1 MDNVTHSLIAVLL
14 VRGLGMNRWT
24 PGALPVALLAAN
36 LPDADAL
43 AVIAGA
49 GSYFDW
55 HRGITHSLTASP
67 VMALAAVGLVRLIP
81 RLGVKWRGGWLAGWI
96 AVLSH
101 IAIDLMTGYGVR
113 LWLPFDARWTQLS
126 ILALFDAIL
135 FTALLVAA
143 VGPLLSR
150 LVSGEIGAKA
160 TTGQGLAWFGLLFTL
175 GWAGFRYVEHD
186 RARQTLEARLYEGR
200 VPRRVEALADVANP
214 FRWRGLVEGEGFVVE
229 HDVDLLGE
237 FDPEAGE
244 VTFQPENVPEAARRA
259 SEIQTFLKF
268 AQWPVWRVVPVDE
281 PEGGRRVSVTDLRFG
296 ERFEAWVTLD
306 VAGRK
311 AAGGTV
317 LR

>member
-24 PGALPVALLAAN
+24 PGALPAALLAAN
-36 LPDADAL
+36 LPDLDAL
-43 AVIAGA
+43 AIVQGA

-55 HRGITHSLTASP
+55 HRGLTHSLAASP
-67 VMALAAVGLVRLIP
+67 VVALAAVALLKLIP
-81 RLGVKWRGGWLAGWI
+81 RVGVAWRGGWLTAWI

-101 IAIDLMTGYGVR
+101 IAVDLMTGYGVR
-113 LWLPFDARWTQLS
+113 LWLPFDARWVELS

-135 FTALLVAA
+135 FVVLVVA
-143 VGPLLSR
+143 VAGPLLSR

-175 GWAGFRYVEHD
+175 GWAGFRYGEQG

-200 VPRRVEALADVANP
+200 VPKRVEALADPANP
-214 FRWRGLVEGEGFVVE
+214 FRWRGLVEGEGFMSE
-229 HDVDLLGE
+229 HDLNLLGE

-244 VTFQPENVPEAARRA
+244 VTFQPENVPEAARRTP
-259 SEIQTFLKF
+259 EIQTFLKF
-268 AQWPVWRVVPVDE
+268 AQWPVWRVIPVDE

-306 VAGRK
+306 AAGRR